1 MIVLILPPLEGNA
14 PIDIYIRE
22 GNEVKN
28 HSAVEQVQ
36 TSPALK
42 KFWKQMKYT
51 LCRNKGICDAIAA
64 AASTVTTASIAAAS
78 VVIVGKGEGVL
89 KEEIT
94 TVLV

>member
-42 KFWKQMKYT
+42 KFWKQIKFFPKD
-51 LCRNKGICDAIAA
+51 CIAQGVA
-64 AASTVTTASIAAAS
+64 KQLLIETIAKPEESI
-78 VVIVGKGEGVL
+78 INDP
-89 KEEIT
+89 
-94 TVLV
+94 